1 MPVENPVE
9 KAIREAQARGE
20 FDNLKGRGKP
30 LDLTAYF
37 ETPEEL
43 RLALSALKSADIPSP
58 EVELLQEIAA
68 LKEQLTGAK
77 DEGKQ
82 AQLRRQISA
91 RQLQFDIMMDRLK
104 RRTGRSGL

>member
-43 RLALSALKSADIPSP
+43 
-58 EVELLQEIAA
+58 
-68 LKEQLTGAK
+68 
-77 DEGKQ
+77 
-82 AQLRRQISA
+82 
-91 RQLQFDIMMDRLK
+91 
-104 RRTGRSGL
+104 